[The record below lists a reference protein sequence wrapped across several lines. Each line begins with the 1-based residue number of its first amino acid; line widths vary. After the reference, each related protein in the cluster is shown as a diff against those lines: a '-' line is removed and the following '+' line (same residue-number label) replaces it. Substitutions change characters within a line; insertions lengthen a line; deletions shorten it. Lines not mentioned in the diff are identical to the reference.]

1 MWFNLTTPV
10 LWLLRALQIGVAMFL
25 CSRTEQWW
33 AGECSFAGAL
43 VPQEC
48 TASQRTC
55 CVLGSLVASQ
65 SHGVGQSC
73 AQPLE
78 ILEEGS
84 GVLIVLSSL
93 QIRVASRPCSQLRS
107 RDRSIVASG
116 QILTR
121 SARIEVL
128 LSFFF

>member
-65 SHGVGQSC
+65 SHGVGHRC

-78 ILEEGS
+78 ILEEG
-84 GVLIVLSSL
+84 VRL
-93 QIRVASRPCSQLRS
+93 
-107 RDRSIVASG
+107 RDRNIDCVVFSPDPGGFAALFSAQIQRQEYCSIWSDFN
-116 QILTR
+116 
-121 SARIEVL
+121 
-128 LSFFF
+128 SFY